1 VTASSGAGGQRSAA
15 SPANSGVRRS
25 VTSPDELTALED
37 YRRDVLARVT
47 QMDPIELGLLEAHG
61 CVLAQDVVA
70 TAELPAFANSA
81 MDGYAVDS
89 ASVMHDEPIPLV
101 AEAAAGRPMDGPLR
115 PGDAARIMTGAPLPD
130 GADAVVPVEHAE
142 EADGTVTLHVTPRAG
157 DHVRGAGE
165 DVHAGTTVL
174 TAGRRLSAADI
185 GMLAAIGQS
194 RVVAH
199 PRPRV
204 AVIATGDELV
214 DPGVTLA
221 PGQIYDSNSYTLT
234 AMAREAGA
242 TAFRSN
248 IVADNRRALS
258 DAFEGALTNADILIT
273 SGGVSAGRYDFVKEV
288 LAQVGDVSFH
298 KVGMQPGM
306 PQAFGF
312 LGGEGPH
319 RIPCFGLPGNP
330 VSAFVSFEVLVRP
343 ALRRL
348 QGRPDV
354 NRPRVTAV
362 LEEPVKSPP
371 HKVSFLRVRLRRDG
385 PRWLARLT
393 GPQGSGL
400 LHSAVAADGLAEVP
414 ADETKVDAGQTV
426 VVHLL
431 VAPQ

>member
-1 VTASSGAGGQRSAA
+1 MTDAAGRRRSA
-15 SPANSGVRRS
+15 
-25 VTSPDELTALED
+25 TSPSELVALEE
-37 YRRDVLARVT
+37 YRRDVLTRVT
-47 QMDPIELGLLEAHG
+47 PLAPIELGLLEAHG
-61 CVLAQDVVA
+61 CVLAHDVVA
-70 TAELPAFANSA
+70 GADVPAFANSA

-89 ASVMHDEPIPLV
+89 GSVHNDQAVPLV
-101 AEAAAGRPMDGPLR
+101 AEAAAGRPMDTALP
-115 PGDAARIMTGAPLPD
+115 PGSAARIMTGAPMPV
-130 GADAVVPVEHAE
+130 GADAVVPVELAE
-142 EADGTVTLHVTPRAG
+142 EAGDAVALHVTPDKG
-157 DHVRGAGE
+157 DHVRPAGE
-165 DVHAGTTVL
+165 DVRAGTTVL

-185 GMLAAIGQS
+185 GMLAAIGHA

-204 AVIATGDELV
+204 TVIATGDELV
-214 DPGVTLA
+214 DPGSVLG
-221 PGQIYDSNSYTLT
+221 PGQIHDSNSYTLT
-234 AMAREAGA
+234 AMAREVGA
-242 TAFRSN
+242 TAFRSH
-248 IVADNRRALS
+248 IVADDRKALS
-258 DAFEGALTNADILIT
+258 DAFEGALTNADILLT
-273 SGGVSAGRYDFVKEV
+273 SGGVSAGRYDYVKEV
-288 LAQVGDVSFH
+288 LGQVGDVAFC

-348 QGRPDV
+348 QGRPDL
-354 NRPRVTAV
+354 NRPRVTAIM
-362 LEEPVKSPP
+362 EEAVSSPP

-385 PRWLARLT
+385 TRWLARLT

-414 ADETKVDAGQTV
+414 AADTAVEAGQTV